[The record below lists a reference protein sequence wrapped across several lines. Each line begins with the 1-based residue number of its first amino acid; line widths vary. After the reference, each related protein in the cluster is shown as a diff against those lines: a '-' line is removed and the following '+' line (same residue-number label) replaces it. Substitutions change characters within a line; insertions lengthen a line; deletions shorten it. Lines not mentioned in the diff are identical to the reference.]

1 MPSMPA
7 GTRGRRQPISED
19 QPVLRPPSSAATDG
33 GLSAGYQANGGPG
46 PRRSR
51 RSVLRTGILGG
62 AATLIAA
69 GGMGAVS
76 TAALAAGAS
85 PAAPHQLQNLFTLS
99 DLDFET
105 LFAFGSAG
113 YGCAEF
119 GELVTAVNQVN
130 TAGAS
135 YQTYYDAFLALAR
148 STEALAGD
156 ELVAG
161 HTASARSAY
170 LRASTYNDMCLYF
183 ILGTSARAQE
193 AGAYA
198 AMERCWQGASQLSD
212 PPFEQ
217 VRIPYEAS
225 WLPGWLLRPDDRPVR
240 RPTVVL
246 NNGSDSQS
254 VALYAFGGA
263 AAIERGYNAL
273 IFEGPGQGSMLF
285 ERQVPFR
292 PDWENVITPVVDY
305 LRSRPDVD
313 HSRIALSGWSLG
325 AELVIQAAAFE
336 HRLAAVVADPGF
348 LSAWLLFQTSYPP
361 IASLF
366 AHGAT
371 KEQVNAAWQT
381 EIVPKLNAV
390 DRYTLAKRSEPFGR
404 QFLLAARAGQ
414 VLSDLYAL
422 GTTAMQFSCAEVVDR
437 VTAPTLVTAYQYDQY
452 VVPASQGT
460 DVYEKLASPKQY
472 YYFTAAEGA
481 QYHCAP
487 MAPQTRNQV
496 VYDWLDRTL

>member
-1 MPSMPA
+1 M
-7 GTRGRRQPISED
+7 
-19 QPVLRPPSSAATDG
+19 
-33 GLSAGYQANGGPG
+33 
-46 PRRSR
+46 
-51 RSVLRTGILGG
+51 LRTGLFGG
-62 AATLIAA
+62 AAALIAA
-69 GGMGAVS
+69 GGTGAVS
-76 TAALAAGAS
+76 TTALAAGAS
-85 PAAPHQLQNLFTLS
+85 PAGPHQLQDLFTLS

-113 YGCAEF
+113 YGCTEF

-148 STEALAGD
+148 RSEALAAE

-161 HTASARSAY
+161 HIASARSAY
-170 LRASTYNDMCLYF
+170 LRAASYHDMCLYF

-217 VRIPYEAS
+217 VRIPYEDS
-225 WLPGWLLRPDDRPVR
+225 WLPGWLLRPDDRPGR

-313 HSRIALSGWSLG
+313 PARIALSGWSLG

-348 LSAWLLFQTSYPP
+348 LERVA
-361 IASLF
+361 
-366 AHGAT
+366 
-371 KEQVNAAWQT
+371 V
-381 EIVPKLNAV
+381 VPNRLPGPRV
-390 DRYTLAKRSEPFGR
+390 RVRPRGHQGTGQYGVAKRI
-404 QFLLAARAGQ
+404 RAKTERRGPVHPGQ
-414 VLSDLYAL
+414 
-422 GTTAMQFSCAEVVDR
+422 EV
-437 VTAPTLVTAYQYDQY
+437 
-452 VVPASQGT
+452 
-460 DVYEKLASPKQY
+460 
-472 YYFTAAEGA
+472 GA
-481 QYHCAP
+481 V
-487 MAPQTRNQV
+487 R
-496 VYDWLDRTL
+496 

>member
-1 MPSMPA
+1 MLSMPA
-7 GTRGRRQPISED
+7 GATEPRRPISDD
-19 QPVLRPPSSAATDG
+19 QPAVRPSSSAATDG
-33 GLSAGYQANGGPG
+33 RLPAPEHGSGRPG
-46 PRRSR
+46 PRYSR
-51 RSVLRTGILGG
+51 RSLLRTGIFGG

-69 GGMGAVS
+69 AGTGAVS
-76 TAALAAGAS
+76 TTALAAGGS
-85 PAAPHQLQNLFTLS
+85 PAAPHQLQDLFTLS

-135 YQTYYDAFLALAR
+135 YQTYYDAFFALAR
-148 STEALAGD
+148 RTEALAAD
-156 ELVAG
+156 ERAAG

-170 LRASTYNDMCLYF
+170 LRASTYYDMCLYF
-183 ILGTSARAQE
+183 ILGTAARAQE
-193 AGAYA
+193 ADAYA
-198 AMERCWQGASQLSD
+198 ATERCWQGASQLSD

-217 VRIPYEAS
+217 VRIPYEDS

-246 NNGSDSQS
+246 NNGADSQS

-313 HSRIALSGWSLG
+313 RARIALSGWSMG
-325 AELVIQAAAFE
+325 GELVIRAAAFE
-336 HRLAAVVADPGF
+336 HRLAAVVADPGI
-348 LSAWLLFQTSYPP
+348 LSLWLVFQTGYSP

-366 AHGAT
+366 ADGAT
-371 KEQVNAAWQT
+371 KEQVNTAWQR

-390 DRYTLAKRSEPFGR
+390 DRYILAKRSEPYGR

-414 VLSDLYAL
+414 VFSDLYDL
-422 GTTAMQFSCAEVVDR
+422 GTTGMQFSCAEVVDR
-437 VTAPTLVTAYQYDQY
+437 VTAPTLVTSYQYDQY
-452 VVPASQGT
+452 VTPASQGT
-460 DVYEKLASPKQY
+460 ELYEKLPSRKQY
-472 YYFTAAEGA
+472 HYFSAAEAA